1 MLNQLQNPGFIIS
14 FQTCRYIYC
23 YTKGV
28 SKQLQAS
35 TTEIIKAC
43 EIWWNEFKESDIW
56 WNEFKESQAILE
68 KRKDMLDISKI
79 FQSPTLIP
87 SYHVIFPTRSNNWKR
102 LYNEK

>member
-35 TTEIIKAC
+35 TTEIIKAY
-43 EIWWNEFKESDIW
+43 EMLSFAVEQLSDIRGNEFKE
-56 WNEFKESQAILE
+56 FQAILE

-87 SYHVIFPTRSNNWKR
+87 SYHVIFPIRSNN
-102 LYNEK
+102 